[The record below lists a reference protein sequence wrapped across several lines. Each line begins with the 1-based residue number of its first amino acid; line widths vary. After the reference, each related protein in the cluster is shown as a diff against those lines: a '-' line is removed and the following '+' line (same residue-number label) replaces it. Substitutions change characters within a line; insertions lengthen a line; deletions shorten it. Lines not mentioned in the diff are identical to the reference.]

1 MKMNQLFLKTG
12 TSRGRLAGF
21 GLAAVLLAAA
31 LLGAV
36 RPQAA
41 LAAPA
46 AVCTS
51 VADGDWSAAATWSC
65 ASVPTASDSVIIHSY
80 VSISTNQTI
89 GSVSV
94 ESDAVDGT
102 YAGVLQFTEAVTLN
116 VTGNFAVDAYSIF
129 DPGTGSV
136 VLSGADQEIHTNGGT
151 VDFYNLTKTVTSSA
165 TLSFDPA
172 VSGAGGVHILN
183 SLVLKGTADQL
194 LLLRSTTAGQAWQIN
209 PELLT
214 DVSYIDVMDSTNIST
229 AVPQIIA
236 VFSTDSGSNSGW
248 TFGTIAVQI
257 SSSRSPIKFGNVL
270 TLTAEVSGS
279 SAAGEVYFIIGD
291 EGIDGCSDVPVVSG
305 VATCTTS
312 DIEIGEY
319 AIVAVFNTLA
329 DVPDVARSAPLKQ
342 AVAAIIFYFPL
353 SSH

>member
-1 MKMNQLFLKTG
+1 MKAG

-46 AVCTS
+46 VTCTS

-65 ASVPTASDSVIIHSY
+65 DSVPTASDSVIIHSY
-80 VSISTNQTI
+80 VSLSTNQTI
-89 GSVSV
+89 GSVSI

-151 VDFYNLTKTVTSSA
+151 VDFYNLTKTVSSSA
-165 TLSFDPA
+165 TLAFDPA

-183 SLVLKGTADQL
+183 DLVLRGAAGQL

-209 PELLT
+209 PEKLT
-214 DVSYIDVMDSTNIST
+214 DVSSVDVMDSTNIST

-236 VFSTDSGSNSGW
+236 TSSTDSGNNTGW

-257 SSSRSPIKFGNVL
+257 SSSRSPIMFGSPL
-270 TLTAEVSGS
+270 TLTAAVSGS
-279 SAAGEVYFIIGD
+279 SVDGEVYFVIGD
-291 EGIDGCSDVPVVSG
+291 QPIDGCSDVAVVSG

-319 AIVAVFNTLA
+319 AIVAVFYTLA
-329 DVPDVARSAPLKQ
+329 DVPDVALSAPLKQ
-342 AVAAIIFYFPL
+342 AVADSIFYFPL
-353 SSH
+353 TIH